1 MHAIGYA
8 DLAGAWSH
16 LATEKQLALC
26 PSVREVLE
34 RDEPQSCCH
43 STDVSLQIRCGVC
56 LIREGSVLSVGSDGF
71 HACICAHW

>member
-1 MHAIGYA
+1 MHAIGYE

-26 PSVREVLE
+26 PSVREEVLE

-43 STDVSLQIRCGVC
+43 STDVSLQIGCG
-56 LIREGSVLSVGSDGF
+56 EGGVVFAL
-71 HACICAHW
+71 